1 MGFELKAQGSGLMAK
16 TRASATGGGLCWFR
30 LRLLRG
36 GLAGGLRFA
45 GVGFVEFATEAL
57 DAACGVDQLLLAGEV
72 GVAGGADFDD
82 DVALVRGASF
92 KAGSAGTLDVDAL
105 VLWVNSFFWHG

>member
-1 MGFELKAQGSGLMAK
+1 MGFELKTHGSKLIAK
-16 TRASATGGGLCWFR
+16 TMASATGGGLCWFR

-82 DVALVRGASF
+82 DVALVRGAGF
-92 KAGSAGTLDVDAL
+92 KAGSTGALDLDYL
-105 VLWVNSFFWHG
+105 VLRANSFF